1 MRGIPVKEWDAET
14 ADSSS
19 SSSSLANS
27 TMRLTQ
33 SHGSQHFG
41 FMLQLEGAG
50 GGVGGEKD
58 VLLRVGSVDVL
69 IKWMNSLA
77 AVLTFSLSLSLS
89 LSLPLS
95 LSLSVSLPLRLP
107 IYFSLCRWFSY
118 DLP

>member
-14 ADSSS
+14 SD
-19 SSSSLANS
+19 SSLASS
-27 TMRLTQ
+27 TIRLTQ
-33 SHGSQHFG
+33 AHGQHFG

-77 AVLTFSLSLSLS
+77 TVPSASSVVPLTSQ
-89 LSLPLS
+89 
-95 LSLSVSLPLRLP
+95 RLP
-107 IYFSLCRWFSY
+107 NWNTILGAASGERATEEGK
-118 DLP
+118 